1 MSTFLFSSNMLCYSQ
16 KKIVMVFLVIFE
28 QSIESFKVVFS
39 ISVISA
45 SAEERHFMDDG
56 GVTGTG
62 YNPESS

>member
-56 GVTGTG
+56 VTGTG